1 MSEIIDKKFINL
13 VSGALNLFKWKKETL
28 ANCRCPLCGDS
39 QSNKTKCRGYF
50 FPYKGKWIY
59 KCHNCGEAHGI
70 YNFLKLVAPNL
81 AKQYSMESFAEKK
94 GVSKKPVSPSAAD
107 KLAKQA
113 KPQFAS
119 GDHCLKT
126 LVRCDRLSSDHF
138 CKEFLELRKI
148 PKKHHDLLYF
158 SEDFG
163 QFMKMADPEG
173 IPVGREPRLVIP
185 FFNKKGDMV
194 AAQGRAL
201 TLKDEYNARTTAKY
215 LTIKADKSIDRLWY
229 GLWRTDPKK
238 RVYIVEGPLDSLFI
252 PNTVALVG
260 AGAITNLHPH
270 IENSDS
276 VYCLDNEPRNRQI
289 VRYNEMLIEHGKQV
303 CIWPEWMQYKDINDM
318 IGEYSPKKIR
328 KIIDNHTY
336 TGLKA
341 RLAFREWRRV

>member
-94 GVSKKPVSPSAAD
+94 GMIRKPASPDNIAKKAKPV
-107 KLAKQA
+107 
-113 KPQFAS
+113 FAS

-138 CKEFLELRKI
+138 CREFLELRRI
-148 PKKHHDLLYF
+148 PSKFYDLLYF

-201 TLKDEYNARTTAKY
+201 NLTDEYHARTTAKY

-229 GLWRTDPKK
+229 GLWRVNPKK
-238 RVYIVEGPLDSLFI
+238 KVYIVEGPLDSLFI

-260 AGAITNLHPH
+260 AGAITDVHPQ
-270 IENSDS
+270 IADSDY
-276 VYCLDNEPRNRQI
+276 VYCLDNEPRNKQI

-303 CIWPEWMQYKDINDM
+303 CIWPEWMQHKDINDM
-318 IGEYSPKKIR
+318 VGEYSPKKIR
-328 KIIDNHTY
+328 RIIDNHTY
-336 TGLKA
+336 TGLEA

>member
-1 MSEIIDKKFINL
+1 
-13 VSGALNLFKWKKETL
+13 
-28 ANCRCPLCGDS
+28 
-39 QSNKTKCRGYF
+39 
-50 FPYKGKWIY
+50 
-59 KCHNCGEAHGI
+59 
-70 YNFLKLVAPNL
+70 
-81 AKQYSMESFAEKK
+81 MESFAEKK
-94 GVSKKPVSPSAAD
+94 GMIRKPASPDNIAKKAKPV
-107 KLAKQA
+107 
-113 KPQFAS
+113 FAS

-138 CKEFLELRKI
+138 CREFLELRRI
-148 PKKHHDLLYF
+148 PSKFYDLLYF

-201 TLKDEYNARTTAKY
+201 NLTDEYHARTTAKY

-229 GLWRTDPKK
+229 GLWRVNPKK
-238 RVYIVEGPLDSLFI
+238 KVYIVEGPLDSLFI

-260 AGAITNLHPH
+260 AGAITDVHPQ
-270 IENSDS
+270 IADSDY
-276 VYCLDNEPRNRQI
+276 VYCLDNEPRNKQI

-303 CIWPEWMQYKDINDM
+303 CIWPEWMQHKDINDM
-318 IGEYSPKKIR
+318 VGEYSPKKIR
-328 KIIDNHTY
+328 RIIDNHTY
-336 TGLKA
+336 TGLEA

>member
-94 GVSKKPVSPSAAD
+94 GMIRKPASPDNIAKKAKPV
-107 KLAKQA
+107 
-113 KPQFAS
+113 FAS

-138 CKEFLELRKI
+138 CREFLELRRI
-148 PKKHHDLLYF
+148 PSKFYDLLYF

-201 TLKDEYNARTTAKY
+201 NLTDEYHARTTAKY

-229 GLWRTDPKK
+229 GLWRVNPKK
-238 RVYIVEGPLDSLFI
+238 KVYIVEGPLDSLFI

-260 AGAITNLHPH
+260 AGAITDVHPH
-270 IENSDS
+270 IANSDY
-276 VYCLDNEPRNRQI
+276 VYCLDNEPRNKQI

-303 CIWPEWMQYKDINDM
+303 CIWPEWMQHKDINDM
-318 IGEYSPKKIR
+318 VGEYSPKKIR
-328 KIIDNHTY
+328 RIIDNHTY
-336 TGLKA
+336 TGLEA